1 MEIVGA
7 GSTKITA
14 YQQGNYLYESAL
26 PVSRDITVIK
36 AEQTITFTELPD
48 RSVGDFPFELTAT
61 STSDLPV
68 KFVLS
73 DLSLAS
79 LKDNFV
85 TVRNAGTLTVTAYQ
99 EGNEKFFPAEEV
111 TESFSIRFGNLF
123 SDSVPGMELWLDSTD
138 INNDGK
144 TDNENDF
151 ISLDRISLWADK
163 SGKNNSPV
171 EADISRMPIWKPDF
185 INAKPAVEFSGT
197 DGHYLSLQNSISD
210 PTYLFAVAKQNQ
222 TGQSQIFRGNLFTTN
237 EYGFTLN
244 YDSQSDLI
252 SSSIP
257 GNSWSVCV
265 FETRF
270 ESQNLWINGELMG
283 SASINIHPSPLDKI
297 GHLFSGHIAECIV
310 FTEGI
315 NFVNRQ
321 KIESYLGHKWGLT
334 DRFPEL
340 HPYTLEPAAFGGDQ
354 EIIWLGIE
362 DGGEGQPASLP
373 VWAKSDQDF
382 TLSALASSGLPVI
395 FQVVTLQSWPLQI
408 TRPKSS
414 TREP

>member
-1 MEIVGA
+1 MEVEETLNSLPYGFRFSRLSLGDNNSSFLGTFDDFRYYGISLSPLEIGRVFNSGGGDFNRMEIVGS

-26 PVSRDITVIK
+26 PVSRDITVIR

-138 INNDGK
+138 INNDFKK

-151 ISLDRISLWADK
+151 ILIGPDGLGRQ
-163 SGKNNSPV
+163 V
-171 EADISRMPIWKPDF
+171 WK
-185 INAKPAVEFSGT
+185 
-197 DGHYLSLQNSISD
+197 
-210 PTYLFAVAKQNQ
+210 KQ
-222 TGQSQIFRGNLFTTN
+222 
-237 EYGFTLN
+237 
-244 YDSQSDLI
+244 
-252 SSSIP
+252 
-257 GNSWSVCV
+257 
-265 FETRF
+265 
-270 ESQNLWINGELMG
+270 
-283 SASINIHPSPLDKI
+283 
-297 GHLFSGHIAECIV
+297 
-310 FTEGI
+310 
-315 NFVNRQ
+315 
-321 KIESYLGHKWGLT
+321 
-334 DRFPEL
+334 
-340 HPYTLEPAAFGGDQ
+340 
-354 EIIWLGIE
+354 
-362 DGGEGQPASLP
+362 
-373 VWAKSDQDF
+373 
-382 TLSALASSGLPVI
+382 
-395 FQVVTLQSWPLQI
+395 
-408 TRPKSS
+408 
-414 TREP
+414 